1 MKNTNQVADA
11 LNRCKVNPCDP
22 VCKGCA
28 YKGQQSCIEELHS
41 DALVC
46 LMSLSARIIVL
57 EETPQWKENYAGPKN

>member
-1 MKNTNQVADA
+1 MKNTKHVADA
-11 LNRCKVNPCDP
+11 LDRCKVDPCDP

-46 LMSLSARIIVL
+46 LVSLSARILVT
-57 EETPQWKENYAGPKN
+57 EEGQKGKGHGLKN